1 MISLSTVRGGAMI
14 GTIVFPVLLVIF
26 ASAPSGGDGMGVAF
40 FLITVVMVGL
50 ASAFAAAVLT
60 VPIHVRSDGRT
71 RLDNLELG
79 CSVVA
84 VTSFLL
90 WWFILPDLLWFGG
103 VSIGSLAV
111 LHVVV
116 VVRAARSLS
125 P

>member
-1 MISLSTVRGGAMI
+1 
-14 GTIVFPVLLVIF
+14 
-26 ASAPSGGDGMGVAF
+26 MGVGF
-40 FLITVVMVGL
+40 FLITVVMVGM

-60 VPIHVRSDGRT
+60 VPIHVRSDGRN

-84 VTSFLL
+84 ITSFPL
-90 WWFILPDLLWFGG
+90 WWFTLLDLLWFIG
-103 VSIGSLAV
+103 VPVGSLAV
-111 LHVVV
+111 LHVIV